1 MSEQQRK
8 NSLLRSSISINSIRR
23 TASQFTKSLERS
35 NIIAKDIIKTTKDR
49 IYLKENFQKIN
60 SQFQKITADGYIVV
74 KWVDIPG
81 QWHYTE
87 EQAKRLEIINE
98 MD

>member
-1 MSEQQRK
+1 MKVGDKVKMSPMWK
-8 NSLLRSSISINSIRR
+8 
-23 TASQFTKSLERS
+23 
-35 NIIAKDIIKTTKDR
+35 
-49 IYLKENFQKIN
+49 YKEATGQI
-60 SQFQKITADGYIVV
+60 QKITADGYIVV

-98 MD
+98 GR